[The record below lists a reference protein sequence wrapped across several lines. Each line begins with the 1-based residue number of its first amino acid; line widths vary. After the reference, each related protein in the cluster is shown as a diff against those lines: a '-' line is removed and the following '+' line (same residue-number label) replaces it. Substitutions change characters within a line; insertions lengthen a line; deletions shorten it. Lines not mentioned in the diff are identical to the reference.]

1 MTTLHFFPPPFVP
14 TSLFYHSIRERE
26 NQRRLNKQTG
36 LRELE
41 SFAES
46 GVLPCVTLLPC
57 VSLYNLG

>member
-1 MTTLHFFPPPFVP
+1 MTTLHFPLP
-14 TSLFYHSIRERE
+14 LFQLLYHSIRERE

-46 GVLPCVTLLPC
+46 GVLRYVTYIVLPYVTLDSKC
-57 VSLYNLG
+57 